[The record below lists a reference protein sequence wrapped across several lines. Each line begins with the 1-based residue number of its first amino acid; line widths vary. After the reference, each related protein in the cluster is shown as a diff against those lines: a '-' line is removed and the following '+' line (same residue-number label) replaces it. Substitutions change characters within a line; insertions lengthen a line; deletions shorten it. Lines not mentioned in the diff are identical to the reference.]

1 MVGEGEE
8 LSGQGSTRPGEANG
22 GADCL
27 PEEGQ
32 RRVHRDCEC
41 WARRVPAMVKRVGR
55 VGRKEQ
61 RAWPRLPD
69 VIGSDFMIETSCDG
83 FCSGVLRTGVASKMF
98 SGS

>member
-32 RRVHRDCEC
+32 RRLHRDCEC
-41 WARRVPAMVKRVGR
+41 
-55 VGRKEQ
+55 
-61 RAWPRLPD
+61 
-69 VIGSDFMIETSCDG
+69 
-83 FCSGVLRTGVASKMF
+83 
-98 SGS
+98 